1 MENPMPDDILVKANR
16 DLNEVASDIAT
27 LHARCVSLK
36 KEIQDRDVVI
46 ANQYQEIARLHQV
59 INEMGNR

>member
-1 MENPMPDDILVKANR
+1 MENPIQDEILQKSNH
-16 DLNEVASDIAT
+16 DLNEVARNITT
-27 LHARCVSLK
+27 LHAQREALK

-59 INEMGNR
+59 INEMNNR

>member
-1 MENPMPDDILVKANR
+1 MENTIPDDILMKANH
-16 DLNEVASDIAT
+16 DLNEVAKDIAT
-27 LHARCVSLK
+27 LHSQREALK

>member
-1 MENPMPDDILVKANR
+1 MENPIPDDILMKANH
-16 DLNEVASDIAT
+16 DLNEVAKDIAT
-27 LHARCVSLK
+27 LHSQREALK

>member
-1 MENPMPDDILVKANR
+1 MENPIPDDILVKANR

-27 LHARCVSLK
+27 LHAQREALK

-59 INEMGNR
+59 INEMNNR